1 METMNQKTL
10 EKALSFVLSLED
22 CPAKEALYTAVRD
35 VLLDYIA
42 RASVAV
48 FLDEHPEFVAEKTN
62 PKKTE

>member
-1 METMNQKTL
+1 MESTNQKTL

-22 CPAKEALYTAVRD
+22 CPAKDALYTAVKD

-42 RASVAV
+42 RASVSV
-48 FLDEHPEFVAEKTN
+48 FLDDHPEFAEKTN